1 MNRSTVS
8 RPNAFAS
15 GTLDRAS
22 HRRQDDEWLQEAR
35 TSQSSRVVLVWRSQS
50 LVRMGDEPR
59 IETLTPAIRLPDM
72 GPLGENET
80 LVLLGLDDETAV
92 FAVDLS
98 HLDDPIDELG
108 LGDEVE
114 VMDLRQVAGVLDE
127 ASSSMLAYARAMMS
141 WRQRH
146 RFCGLCGAPTRSTQA
161 GHVLVCT
168 DESCGAES
176 FPRTDPAVIMLVVDG
191 DRCLLGRQASWPQGI
206 FSTLAGFVEPGES
219 LEDAV
224 RREVREETGIETGL
238 CRYSSSQPWPF
249 PSSLMLGFHAEYAR
263 GEVQVDGDEL
273 EDARWFTRQ
282 EILDRTVRLP
292 PPLSI
297 ARRLVDDWLRGET
310 GL

>member
-1 MNRSTVS
+1 MSRSNT
-8 RPNAFAS
+8 FAS

-22 HRRQDDEWLQEAR
+22 HRRQDDEWLREAR
-35 TSQSSRVVLVWRSQS
+35 TSQSNRVVPVWRSKS

-59 IETLTPAIRLPDM
+59 IEMLTPATRLPEA
-72 GPLGENET
+72 GLLGESET
-80 LVLLGLDDETAV
+80 LVLLGLEEETAV

-98 HLDDPIDELG
+98 HLDDPILELG
-108 LGDEVE
+108 LCDEVE
-114 VMDLRQVAGVLDE
+114 VMDLRQVAGVLDG
-127 ASSSMLAYARAMMS
+127 ASSSMLAYARAMMG

-161 GHVLVCT
+161 GHVLACT
-168 DESCGAES
+168 DEQCDTEI

-191 DRCLLGRQASWPQGI
+191 GRCLLGRQASWPPGV

-224 RREVREETGIETGL
+224 RREVREETGIEVGL

-249 PSSLMLGFHAEYAR
+249 PSSLMLGFHAEYTG
-263 GEVQVDGDEL
+263 GEVQVDRTEL
-273 EDARWFTRQ
+273 EDARWLTRQ
-282 EILDRTVRLP
+282 EILERTVRLP

-297 ARRLVDDWLRGET
+297 ARRLIDDWLRGET
-310 GL
+310 VL